1 MFSREGNC
9 GKEERLGE
17 DHKEDCNDLV
27 RLWFWRQLDSSSLS
41 SLSSLS
47 SSSSGLAKRVF
58 RWRVHMQHSCTTAH
72 DDKDA
77 EQVQMTANRMQVG
90 SRWASGR
97 VGRSMAREG
106 SVTLLRRE
114 NRLCAHAS
122 VSMMTVCHHSSSN
135 HDGLV
140 LNQMESSLKRQFHKQ
155 ADVASQKNA
164 KTIPET
170 TRTPKREVSI

>member
-1 MFSREGNC
+1 MLAREGNC

-27 RLWFWRQLDSSSLS
+27 RLWFWRLLDS
-41 SLSSLS
+41 SSLS

-58 RWRVHMQHSCTTAH
+58 RWRVHVQHSYTAAH

-97 VGRSMAREG
+97 GEG
-106 SVTLLRRE
+106 
-114 NRLCAHAS
+114 A
-122 VSMMTVCHHSSSN
+122 
-135 HDGLV
+135 
-140 LNQMESSLKRQFHKQ
+140 
-155 ADVASQKNA
+155 
-164 KTIPET
+164 
-170 TRTPKREVSI
+170 